1 MGRKGVPDL
10 GIKGWSMC
18 RTYLSLILPFTKKLG
33 DVFEHNVCPKGWDFD
48 QMNLQKFKY
57 LGSSLVGGVL
67 KLQIDQHIPI
77 FELINCKKILIV
89 IEYVKEILF
98 ASIM

>member
-1 MGRKGVPDL
+1 
-10 GIKGWSMC
+10 
-18 RTYLSLILPFTKKLG
+18 
-33 DVFEHNVCPKGWDFD
+33 
-48 QMNLQKFKY
+48 MNLQKFKY

-89 IEYVKEILF
+89 IEYVKEILY